1 MYALCSR
8 SMCIGA
14 EMSRK
19 DGPLVTKVALF
30 WVTLFFGQLGYRRPA
45 DAQACE
51 GLDRA
56 LGSVLSVTDG
66 QHGLASELVQLV
78 EVCHFLRLVQ
88 PLFPRVRFLGCSSS
102 EPIRDWRANPRAISP
117 RSCGG

>member
-1 MYALCSR
+1 MGGANGFLAFYALCSR
-8 SMCIGA
+8 SMFIGA

-30 WVTLFFGQLGYRRPA
+30 WVSLFFGQLGYHRPA

-56 LGSVLSVTDG
+56 LGRSYRSRT
-66 QHGLASELVQLV
+66 ASTAS
-78 EVCHFLRLVQ
+78 H
-88 PLFPRVRFLGCSSS
+88 PT
-102 EPIRDWRANPRAISP
+102 
-117 RSCGG
+117 